1 LSKVVA
7 TYWNNSQ
14 AVWTKPQ
21 TILIPR
27 DNRAKIAAD
36 SERTT
41 PQWLIFAV
49 ITSLTCMLCLTI
61 NFRAFSEMS
70 QEMSQNGTLTSQ
82 IEILTTENL
91 SLQEVIH
98 SLKSDSRAIERE
110 ARKIGM
116 SRPNEKILVPTN

>member
-21 TILIPR
+21 TVLIPR
-27 DNRAKIAAD
+27 DNRAKITGN

-41 PQWLIFAV
+41 PQWLTFAV
-49 ITSLTCMLCLTI
+49 IASLTCMLCLTI
-61 NFRAFSEMS
+61 NFRAFSEVS
-70 QEMSQNGTLTSQ
+70 QEISQNETLTSQ

-91 SLQEVIH
+91 SLQEEIH